1 MEGPHPNYG
10 VESGDDSE
18 QEESSSDDVDY
29 EVLTNDSKDSNKSD
43 VVRIG

>member
-10 VESGDDSE
+10 VESRDDSE